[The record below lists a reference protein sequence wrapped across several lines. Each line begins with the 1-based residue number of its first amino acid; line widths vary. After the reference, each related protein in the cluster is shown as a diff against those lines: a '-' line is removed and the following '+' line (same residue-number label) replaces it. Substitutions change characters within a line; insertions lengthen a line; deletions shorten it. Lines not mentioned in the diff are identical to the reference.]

1 MNKKTAWLI
10 SPSSPVPGEGW
21 GGVKTHTE
29 LLNALL
35 AKLGFEVITIVPSGV
50 SSGGAGIEPVA
61 SAAEPHTAAWQTALR
76 GKAEELLAVSGPDVV
91 ISEGYYAAGI
101 EDVLKKRGIPLV
113 AFVHNFHLVHFQ
125 KLWAEID
132 SARALAYYLVKTIPR
147 LLLLIFRHERP
158 FLRKADM
165 VLSVS
170 EKNSALL
177 RSFYRLPPSKV
188 QTLHNW
194 AADVLFVRSG
204 TLRAGTRAKLLLAQD
219 PPVFLALGALW
230 KPKGFQVAIAAFKL
244 LAAEEAAPVLLI
256 AGSGN
261 YEPRL
266 KAIAGKQLLES
277 GRIRFLGTW
286 PREDLPALYSTADI
300 FIMPSTHPEGLAY
313 TLIEAMAAGLPAIAT
328 DLGGNTETVGDAGI
342 LVPHSDPE
350 RLCAAMLKLARDP
363 GTREKLAA
371 RSAKRALELF
381 SEKTA
386 MEKLDSVLRRLC

>member
-1 MNKKTAWLI
+1 MGFSVIVL
-10 SPSSPVPGEGW
+10 VP
-21 GGVKTHTE
+21 
-29 LLNALL
+29 A
-35 AKLGFEVITIVPSGV
+35 GV
-50 SSGGAGIEPVA
+50 SRPGATVKIVT
-61 SAAEPHTAAWQTALR
+61 SAEEPHTSGWQTALR
-76 GKAEELLAVSGPDVV
+76 EKTEELLTASRPDIM

-101 EDVLKKRGIPLV
+101 EDVLKKRGIPLI

-147 LLLLIFRHERP
+147 LLLLISRHERP

-170 EKNSALL
+170 DKNAGLL
-177 RSFYRLPPSKV
+177 RSFYRLPHSKV

-194 AADVLFVRSG
+194 VADALFVRSE
-204 TLRAGTRAKLLLAQD
+204 TLRVGTRAKLLLAQD
-219 PPVFLALGALW
+219 QPVFLALGALW

-244 LAAEEAAPVLLI
+244 LAAEETAPVLLI

-261 YEPRL
+261 YEPML

-286 PREDLPALYSTADI
+286 PRENLPALYNAADI
-300 FIMPSTHPEGLAY
+300 FIIPSTHPEGLAY

-328 DLGGNTETVGDAGI
+328 ALGGNTETVGDAGI
-342 LVPHSDPE
+342 LVPHSDPA
-350 RLCAAMLKLARDP
+350 RLCAAMLKLAKDP
-363 GTREKLAA
+363 GIREKLAA
-371 RSAKRALELF
+371 RSVKRALELF
-381 SEKTA
+381 SEKAA
-386 MEKLDSVLRRLC
+386 MKKLDSVLRRLC